1 MFPGC
6 QAVEGHGVGAYVHWQ
21 RTGIGRHQE
30 GATPHLVTTTRTPL
44 PRAPAT
50 AGRWLFPIGLFLAVS
65 AVLVVVVWQ
74 TGVHLPR
81 WRGAGP
87 PGRNIP
93 GGRLT
98 EGWVRWD
105 AGWYLAIAQKGY
117 SYMPGSQSSVAFF
130 PAYPL
135 TLKVVAGLIG
145 STFLAGMAVT
155 WASGLGAAVLFWHWC
170 RVRLTTRAAQTAL
183 VLLLV
188 FPYAWFLH
196 LSIYADALF
205 VVAVLGSFT
214 LLDHDHPVLAGMVAA
229 VATAARPVGVA
240 LVIGLVVR
248 ALERRGA
255 LRLPESGWLRLPNGI
270 RLERLRPTDA
280 GVLLSLT
287 GLGAWCTYLWVR
299 FGDPLA
305 FAAVQAAPG
314 WEQTAGPRTWLKIAF
329 LGELV
334 HGPRLVALR
343 LFVQALLTLGALVL
357 VPLVA
362 RRFGWGY
369 AAFTL
374 AVVALPA
381 ISTKDFQGMGR
392 YLLAAF
398 PCFALVGE
406 LLAERPRL
414 RVGVV
419 LASGLGL
426 VFLTSMS
433 AQGYYLT

>member
-1 MFPGC
+1 M
-6 QAVEGHGVGAYVHWQ
+6 
-21 RTGIGRHQE
+21 GR
-30 GATPHLVTTTRTPL
+30 ATSSLVTTRTPL
-44 PRAPAT
+44 PEAPT
-50 AGRWLFPIGLFLAVS
+50 STGRWLFPVGLFLAVS

-74 TGVHLPR
+74 TGVQLPR

-105 AGWYLAIAQKGY
+105 AGWYLLIAQKGY
-117 SYMPGSQSSVAFF
+117 SYVPGSQSSVAFF

-135 TLKVVAGLIG
+135 ALKVVAGLIG
-145 STFLAGMAVT
+145 STFLAGMVVT
-155 WASGLGAAVLFWHWC
+155 WASGLGVAVLFWHWC
-170 RVRLTTRAAQTAL
+170 RARLETRAAQAAL

-205 VVAVLGSFT
+205 ILSVLASFT
-214 LLDHDHPVLAGMVAA
+214 LLDHDHPVLAGMAAA
-229 VATAARPVGVA
+229 VATGARPIGIAVVVGLA
-240 LVIGLVVR
+240 VR

-255 LRLPESGWLRLPNGI
+255 LRLPTTGRLRLPNGI
-270 RLERLRPTDA
+270 HLDRVRPADA
-280 GVLLSLT
+280 GVLLSLA

-314 WEQTAGPRTWLKIAF
+314 WEQAAGPRTWLKVAF
-329 LGELV
+329 VGELL
-334 HGPRLVALR
+334 HGPRMVALR
-343 LFVQALLTLGALVL
+343 LLVQALLTLAALLL

-374 AVVALPA
+374 AVIALPA

-398 PCFALVGE
+398 PCFALAGE
-406 LLAERPRL
+406 LLAARPRL

-419 LASGLGL
+419 AASGLGL
-426 VFLTSMS
+426 IFLTSMS
-433 AQGYYLT
+433 ARGYYLT